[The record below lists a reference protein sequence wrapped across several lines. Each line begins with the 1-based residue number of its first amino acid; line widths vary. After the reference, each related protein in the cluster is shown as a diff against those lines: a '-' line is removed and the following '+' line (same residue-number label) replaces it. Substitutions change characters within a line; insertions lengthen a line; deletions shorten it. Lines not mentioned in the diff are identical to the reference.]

1 MSEKKGDGA
10 MEFGV
15 IFAGFGGQGILLA
28 GKILARAGMEQGL
41 EVTWLPS
48 YGPEMRGGTANCTV
62 VLSRRMIGSPIVDAP
77 QALVALNLPSLDRF
91 EPQVAPQGA
100 IVFNSSLIRRGVER
114 PDVVGVAVPANDIA
128 QELGN
133 PRVLNMVALGA
144 LLAACRVVPLE
155 AAMEAMAHELGE
167 RGRQGLVEINRR
179 ALELGFEEAQK
190 QLG

>member
-1 MSEKKGDGA
+1 

-62 VLSRRMIGSPIVDAP
+62 VLSSRMIGSPIVDAP

-100 IVFNSSLIRRGVER
+100 IVFNSSLIRRGVELSL
-114 PDVVGVAVPANDIA
+114 I
-128 QELGN
+128 
-133 PRVLNMVALGA
+133 
-144 LLAACRVVPLE
+144 
-155 AAMEAMAHELGE
+155 H
-167 RGRQGLVEINRR
+167 I
-179 ALELGFEEAQK
+179 
-190 QLG
+190 